1 MTPRVLVAEGSATL
15 QTLIRMTLEG
25 DGLVVHCVG
34 DGRAALSSWRESP
47 PQLLIADAALP
58 DLNGYALVEH
68 LRADPTAQGV
78 PVLLLTSDHA
88 TPDLE
93 RLDHL
98 GIQDVL
104 TKPFEQHDLLE
115 RVRAMLGRRSDPIQE
130 ERPTLSSP
138 APVTQPRSFT
148 PPTANPARVAPTPTH
163 SAERSSPPATPTL
176 PEHLVR
182 EAVNHW
188 LATEGQAV
196 ILASV
201 EKVVWKVVPE
211 LAEQVIRDE
220 IRRLTEEDD
229 P

>member
-34 DGRAALSSWRESP
+34 EGRAALSNWHESP

-58 DLNGYALVEH
+58 DLDGYALVEH
-68 LRADPTAQGV
+68 LRSDETSQDI
-78 PVLLLTSDHA
+78 PVLLLTSDLA

-115 RVRAMLGRRSDPIQE
+115 RVRAMLGRRADPGHR
-130 ERPTLSSP
+130 ERAAQPDP
-138 APVTQPRSFT
+138 GPVEQNRSFT
-148 PPTANPARVAPTPTH
+148 PPTAHPARMAAPPPQLSERSPGSVTPTV
-163 SAERSSPPATPTL
+163 

-220 IRRLTEEDD
+220 IRRLTEEGD